1 MNQLPPVARLMG
13 IGWYFAVS
21 IVAGVLGGFYLDKLA
36 GTTPWLTLLGMLLGF
51 ALAFY
56 GAYRMLVDVL
66 RLDQDRKE

>member
-51 ALAFY
+51 GVAFY
-56 GAYRMLVDVL
+56 GAYRMLIDVL
-66 RLDQDRKE
+66 NADQGRKE

>member
-1 MNQLPPVARLMG
+1 MNQLPPAARLMG

-51 ALAFY
+51 AIAFY
-56 GAYRMLVDVL
+56 GAYRMLIDVL
-66 RLDQDRKE
+66 RVDQDRKE

>member
-51 ALAFY
+51 AVAFY

-66 RLDQDRKE
+66 RVDQDRKE